1 MDNKYITLLQ
11 RMIQTP
17 SISGKEDAVCTMLA
31 EWMTAEG
38 CAPRRVGNNLWVDC
52 GDGPETIL
60 LNAHIDTVKP
70 AASYTRD
77 PFGGECDGT
86 TIYGLGAN
94 DDGGSVIAMLAVF
107 MELQQEPIPGKRV
120 VLTLTAEEE
129 NSGRNGIE
137 LLLPHIG
144 HIDYAIVGEPTSL
157 EMAVAERGL
166 MVLDGEA
173 KGKAGHAAREEGVN
187 ALYIALDDIQTLR
200 NYEFEKVSP
209 FLGKVK
215 MTTTMIQA
223 GTQHNVVPD
232 ECRFMVDVR
241 VNECYRNEELLAEIR
256 ANVECEVQPR
266 STHLNSSS
274 VALNH
279 PAVER
284 LVAMGCE
291 PFGSPTMSNQAVMPF
306 PTLKFGP
313 GESARS
319 HTADEYIVMGDIERA
334 MEMYYALLDN
344 LIIEKTV

>member
-17 SISGKEDAVCTMLA
+17 SISGEENAVCTLLA

-38 CAPRRVGNNLWVDC
+38 ITVHRVENNLWAEC

-70 AASYTRD
+70 SASYTRD
-77 PFGGECDGT
+77 PLDGEYDGQ

-107 MELQQEPIPGKRV
+107 MDMMHAPISGKRI

-129 NSGRNGIE
+129 NSGRKGIE
-137 LLLPHIG
+137 LLLPEIG
-144 HIDYAIVGEPTSL
+144 PIDYAIVGEPTSL

-166 MVLDGEA
+166 LVLDCEA
-173 KGKAGHAAREEGVN
+173 KGKAGHAAREEGIN
-187 ALYIALDDIQTLR
+187 ALYIALEDIQTLR
-200 NYEFEKVSP
+200 NYEFEQVSP

-232 ECRFMVDVR
+232 TCRFVVDIR
-241 VNECYRNEELLAEIR
+241 SNGLYTNEEILAILR
-256 ANVECEVQPR
+256 PMLRSTITPR
-266 STHLNSSS
+266 STRLNASSTPLEAK
-274 VALNH
+274 VIQRAKEIGIPLY
-279 PAVER
+279 
-284 LVAMGCE
+284 
-291 PFGSPTMSNQAVMPF
+291 GSPTMSNMALLSCPKV
-306 PTLKFGP
+306 KFGP
-313 GESARS
+313 GDSSRS
-319 HTADEYIVMGDIERA
+319 HTANEYIHIHEIEQA
-334 MEMYYALLDN
+334 ITLYKQLLQ
-344 LIIEKTV
+344 

>member
-11 RMIQTP
+11 RLIQTS
-17 SISGKEDAVCTMLA
+17 SISGQEDAVCTMLA

-38 CAPRRVGNNLWVDC
+38 CTPHRVGNNLWAEC
-52 GDGPETIL
+52 GDGPESIL

-86 TIYGLGAN
+86 TVYGLGAN

-107 MELQQEPIPGKRV
+107 MDLLPAPISGKRV

-157 EMAVAERGL
+157 KMAVAERGL
-166 MVLDGEA
+166 MVLDA
-173 KGKAGHAAREEGVN
+173 VAHGKAGHAAREEGVN
-187 ALYIALDDIQTLR
+187 ALYIALDDILTLR
-200 NYEFEKVSP
+200 QYAFDKVSP

-232 ECRFMVDVR
+232 TCNFVVDIR
-241 VNECYRNEELLAEIR
+241 SNGLYTNEEILTILQPM
-256 ANVECEVQPR
+256 VQSTLTPR
-266 STHLNSSS
+266 STRLNATSTD
-274 VALNH
+274 LEL
-279 PAVER
+279 P
-284 LVAMGCE
+284 LVMRAQQLGIE
-291 PFGSPTMSNQAVMPF
+291 VFGSPTLSNMALLSCPKV
-306 PTLKFGP
+306 KFGP
-313 GESARS
+313 GDSARS
-319 HTADEYIVMGDIERA
+319 HTADEYIHIHEIEQA
-334 MEMYYALLDN
+334 IKLLKI
-344 LIIEKTV
+344 LIE

>member
-17 SISGKEDAVCTMLA
+17 STSGQEDAVCTMLA

-38 CAPRRVGNNLWVDC
+38 CAPHRVGNNLWAAC
-52 GDGPETIL
+52 GEGAETIL

-77 PFGGECDGT
+77 PFGGECDGK

-107 MELQQEPIPGKRV
+107 MELQQAPIPGKRI
-120 VLTLTAEEE
+120 VLSLTAEEE

-144 HIDYAIVGEPTSL
+144 PIDYAIVGEPTSL
-157 EMAVAERGL
+157 KMAVAERGL
-166 MVLDGEA
+166 MVLDAEA
-173 KGKAGHAAREEGVN
+173 HGKAGHAAREEGVN

-200 NYEFEKVSP
+200 QYAFDQVSP

-232 ECRFMVDVR
+232 TCKFVVDIRSNGLYTNQEIVSILQPL
-241 VNECYRNEELLAEIR
+241 VQSTLAS
-256 ANVECEVQPR
+256 R
-266 STHLNSSS
+266 STRLNASSTPLGAK
-274 VALNH
+274 VVQRAKEL
-279 PAVER
+279 
-284 LVAMGCE
+284 GIK
-291 PFGSPTMSNQAVMPF
+291 FYGSPTMSNMALLNCPKV
-306 PTLKFGP
+306 KFGP
-313 GESARS
+313 GDSARS
-319 HTADEYIVMGDIERA
+319 HTADEYIHIHEIEQA
-334 MEMYYALLDN
+334 IEILKE
-344 LIIEKTV
+344 LIKY

>member
-17 SISGKEDAVCTMLA
+17 SISGEENAVCTLLA

-38 CAPRRVGNNLWVDC
+38 ITVHRVENNLWAEC

-70 AASYTRD
+70 SASYTRD
-77 PFGGECDGT
+77 PLDGEYDGQ

-107 MELQQEPIPGKRV
+107 MDMMHAPIPGKRI

-129 NSGRNGIE
+129 NSGRKGIE
-137 LLLPHIG
+137 LLLPEIG
-144 HIDYAIVGEPTSL
+144 PIDYAIVGEPTSL

-166 MVLDGEA
+166 LVLDCEA
-173 KGKAGHAAREEGVN
+173 KGKAGHAAREEGIN
-187 ALYIALDDIQTLR
+187 ALYIALEDIQTLR

-232 ECRFMVDVR
+232 TCRFVVDIR
-241 VNECYRNEELLAEIR
+241 SNGLYTNEEILAILR
-256 ANVECEVQPR
+256 PMLRSTITPR
-266 STHLNSSS
+266 STRLNASSTPLDTPIIQRAQ
-274 VALNH
+274 ALGI
-279 PAVER
+279 PIY
-284 LVAMGCE
+284 
-291 PFGSPTMSNQAVMPF
+291 GSPTMSNMALLSCPKV
-306 PTLKFGP
+306 KFGP
-313 GESARS
+313 GHSSRS
-319 HTADEYIVMGDIERA
+319 HTANEYIHIHEIEQA
-334 MEMYYALLDN
+334 ITLYKQLLQ
-344 LIIEKTV
+344 

>member
-17 SISGKEDAVCTMLA
+17 SISGEENAVCTLL
-31 EWMTAEG
+31 EQWMTAEG
-38 CAPRRVGNNLWVDC
+38 ITVHRVENNLWAEC

-70 AASYTRD
+70 SVSYTRD
-77 PFGGECDGT
+77 PFDGEYDGK

-107 MELQQEPIPGKRV
+107 MDMMHAPIPGKRI

-129 NSGRNGIE
+129 NSGRKGIE
-137 LLLPHIG
+137 LLLPEIG
-144 HIDYAIVGEPTSL
+144 PIDYAIVGEPTSL

-166 MVLDGEA
+166 LVLDCEA
-173 KGKAGHAAREEGVN
+173 KGKAGHAAREEGIN
-187 ALYIALDDIQTLR
+187 ALYIALEDIQTLR

-232 ECRFMVDVR
+232 TCRFVVDIR
-241 VNECYRNEELLAEIR
+241 SNGLYTNEEILAILR
-256 ANVECEVQPR
+256 PMLRSTITPR
-266 STHLNSSS
+266 STRLNASSTPLDTP
-274 VALNH
+274 VIQRAQALGI
-279 PAVER
+279 PIY
-284 LVAMGCE
+284 
-291 PFGSPTMSNQAVMPF
+291 GSPTMSNMALLACPKV
-306 PTLKFGP
+306 KFGP
-313 GESARS
+313 GDSSRS
-319 HTADEYIVMGDIERA
+319 HTANEYIHIHEIEQA
-334 MEMYYALLDN
+334 IITLKK
-344 LIIEKTV
+344 LIIQNS

>member
-17 SISGKEDAVCTMLA
+17 SISGQEDAVCSLLEQWMKA
-31 EWMTAEG
+31 EDIAVH
-38 CAPRRVGNNLWVDC
+38 RVGNNLWTEC
-52 GDGPETIL
+52 GEGPETVL

-70 AASYTRD
+70 SASYTRD
-77 PFGGECDGT
+77 PFSGDCDGK

-94 DDGGSVIAMLAVF
+94 DCGGSVIAMLAVF
-107 MELQQEPIPGKRV
+107 LDIYHQPIAGKRI

-129 NSGRNGIE
+129 NSGRCGVE
-137 LLLPHIG
+137 MLLPHIG

-200 NYEFEKVSP
+200 NYEFDRVSP

-232 ECRFMVDVR
+232 TCQFVVDIR
-241 VNECYRNEELLAEIR
+241 SNGLYANEEILSILQP
-256 ANVECEVQPR
+256 VVQSTLTPR
-266 STHLNSSS
+266 STRLNATST
-274 VALNH
+274 ALDL
-279 PAVER
+279 PLIKRAQA
-284 LVAMGCE
+284 LGI
-291 PFGSPTMSNQAVMPF
+291 PLYGSPTLSNMALLSCPKV
-306 PTLKFGP
+306 KFGP
-313 GESARS
+313 GDSARS
-319 HTADEYIVMGDIERA
+319 HTADEYIHIDEIEQA
-334 MEMYYALLDN
+334 IKLLKI
-344 LIIEKTV
+344 LIE

>member
-17 SISGKEDAVCTMLA
+17 SISGQEDAVCTLL
-31 EWMTAEG
+31 EQWMTAEG
-38 CAPRRVGNNLWVDC
+38 VAVRRAGNNLWAEC
-52 GDGPETIL
+52 GEGPETVL

-70 AASYTRD
+70 SVSYTRD
-77 PFGGECDGT
+77 PFSGECDGK

-107 MELQQEPIPGKRV
+107 IDIHHQPIAGKRI

-129 NSGRNGIE
+129 NSGRKGIE
-137 LLLPHIG
+137 LVLPEIG
-144 HIDYAIVGEPTSL
+144 TIDYAIVGEPTSL

-232 ECRFMVDVR
+232 TCTFVVDIRSNGLYANEDILRVLQPMVQST
-241 VNECYRNEELLAEIR
+241 LTA
-256 ANVECEVQPR
+256 R
-266 STHLNSSS
+266 STRLNATSTDLELPI
-274 VALNH
+274 VKRAQALGI
-279 PAVER
+279 E
-284 LVAMGCE
+284 L
-291 PFGSPTMSNQAVMPF
+291 FGSPTLSNMALLSCPKV
-306 PTLKFGP
+306 KFGP
-313 GESARS
+313 GDSARS
-319 HTADEYIVMGDIERA
+319 HTADEYIHIDEIEQA
-334 MEMYYALLDN
+334 IKLLKI
-344 LIIEKTV
+344 LIE

>member
-17 SISGKEDAVCTMLA
+17 SISGQEDAACTMLQ

-38 CAPRRVGNNLWVDC
+38 CTPHRIGNNLWAEC
-52 GDGPETIL
+52 GEGPETVL

-70 AASYTRD
+70 SASYTRD

-107 MELQQEPIPGKRV
+107 IDFYHTPIVGKRI

-129 NSGRNGIE
+129 NSGRHGIE
-137 LLLPHIG
+137 MLLPEIG
-144 HIDYAIVGEPTSL
+144 HVDYAIVGEPTSL

-232 ECRFMVDVR
+232 TCKFVVDIR
-241 VNECYRNEELLAEIR
+241 SNGLYANEEILRVLQPM
-256 ANVECEVQPR
+256 VQSTLTAR
-266 STHLNSSS
+266 STRLNATSTDLELPI
-274 VALNH
+274 VKRAQALGI
-279 PAVER
+279 E
-284 LVAMGCE
+284 L
-291 PFGSPTMSNQAVMPF
+291 FGSPTLSNMALLSCPKV
-306 PTLKFGP
+306 KFGP
-313 GESARS
+313 GDSARS
-319 HTADEYIVMGDIERA
+319 HTADEYIHIDEIEQA
-334 MEMYYALLDN
+334 IKLLKI
-344 LIIEKTV
+344 LIE